1 MKYADMNNIRK
12 WCYMSSL
19 ELERKLMAYVEEKT
33 LPKMLK
39 RMDLV
44 GITGV
49 DWARLHGSYKDRTG
63 NLRNSIDYITL
74 KEGVPTRP
82 LKNENEI
89 AAVNSI
95 KEKHELDL
103 IIFAGMNYGI
113 FVEARGFTVLPKWKD
128 LKYKELLQEGE

>member
-1 MKYADMNNIRK
+1 
-12 WCYMSSL
+12 MSSL

>member
-1 MKYADMNNIRK
+1 
-12 WCYMSSL
+12 MSSL
-19 ELERKLMAYVEEKT
+19 ELERKLLSYVEEKT
-33 LPKMLK
+33 LPKMMK
-39 RMDLV
+39 RMELV

-95 KEKHELDL
+95 KEKHKLDL

>member
-1 MKYADMNNIRK
+1 
-12 WCYMSSL
+12 MSSL
-19 ELERKLMAYVEEKT
+19 ELERKLLSYVEEKT
-33 LPKMLK
+33 LPKMMK
-39 RMDLV
+39 RMELV

>member
-1 MKYADMNNIRK
+1 
-12 WCYMSSL
+12 
-19 ELERKLMAYVEEKT
+19 
-33 LPKMLK
+33 MLK

-82 LKNENEI
+82 LKNENEL

-103 IIFAGMNYGI
+103 IIFAGMNYGL

>member
-1 MKYADMNNIRK
+1 
-12 WCYMSSL
+12 MSSL
-19 ELERKLMAYVEEKT
+19 ELERRIVQYVKEKEI
-33 LPKMLK
+33 PKMLK

-103 IIFAGMNYGI
+103 IIFAGMNYGL

>member
-1 MKYADMNNIRK
+1 
-12 WCYMSSL
+12 MSSL
-19 ELERKLMAYVEEKT
+19 ELERRIVEYVKEKEI
-33 LPKMLK
+33 PKMLK

>member
-1 MKYADMNNIRK
+1 
-12 WCYMSSL
+12 MSSL
-19 ELERKLMAYVEEKT
+19 ELERKLLSHVEEKT
-33 LPKMLK
+33 LPKMMK
-39 RMDLV
+39 RMELV

-95 KEKHELDL
+95 KEKHKLDL

>member
-1 MKYADMNNIRK
+1 
-12 WCYMSSL
+12 MSSL
-19 ELERKLMAYVEEKT
+19 ELERRIVEYVKEKEI
-33 LPKMLK
+33 PKMLK
-39 RMDLV
+39 RMELV

-49 DWARLHGSYKDRTG
+49 DWARIHGSYKDRTS

-82 LKNENEI
+82 LKNENEL

-103 IIFAGMNYGI
+103 IIFAGMDYGL

>member
-1 MKYADMNNIRK
+1 
-12 WCYMSSL
+12 MSTL
-19 ELERKLMAYVEEKT
+19 ELERRIVEYVKEKEI
-33 LPKMLK
+33 PKMLK

-82 LKNENEI
+82 LKNENEL

-103 IIFAGMNYGI
+103 IIFAGMDYGL

>member
-1 MKYADMNNIRK
+1 
-12 WCYMSSL
+12 MSSL
-19 ELERKLMAYVEEKT
+19 ELERRIVQYVKEKEI
-33 LPKMLK
+33 PKMLK